1 MRVCVVDDHEIVR
14 EGLRTV
20 LPNDPDVEIVAE
32 AASAGEAL
40 QALRR
45 HLPDVLVTDY
55 RLPDMTGAELCARV
69 RDDFPSTA
77 VVVLT
82 TYLSED
88 VVQRCTDAGAAGF
101 VTKAAGLGELRRVL
115 RLAAS
120 GDRSSEMA
128 TGGTS
133 ALVKRLHD
141 ASSKGVPG
149 ARRALTPQQE
159 RVLELAARGMTYGEI
174 SRELHVSESTV
185 RFHIQGLKDRLG
197 VRTKAELIATAV
209 RSALIAP
216 GVDAVD

>member
-14 EGLRTV
+14 EGLRMV
-20 LPNDPDVEIVAE
+20 LPNDPEFEIVAE
-32 AASAGEAL
+32 AASAREAL

-45 HLPDVLVTDY
+45 HLPDVLITDY

-69 RDDFPSTA
+69 RTDFPSTA

-115 RLAAS
+115 RLAAA
-120 GDRSSEMA
+120 GDRTPEMA

-133 ALVKRLHD
+133 ALVKRLHE
-141 ASSKGVPG
+141 ASAKPG
-149 ARRALTPQQE
+149 GRKQLTPQQE
-159 RVLELAARGMTYGEI
+159 RVLELAARGMTYGAI
-174 SRELHVSESTV
+174 SHELHISESTV

-216 GVDAVD
+216 GVDAVDG

>member
-14 EGLRTV
+14 EGLRMV

-32 AASAGEAL
+32 AASAREAL

-55 RLPDMTGAELCARV
+55 RLPGAELCARV
-69 RDDFPSTA
+69 RTDVPSTA

-115 RLAAS
+115 RLAAA
-120 GDRSSEMA
+120 GDRTTEMA

-133 ALVKRLHD
+133 ALVKRLHE
-141 ASSKGVPG
+141 ASSAKAAAGG
-149 ARRALTPQQE
+149 RKQLTPQQE
-159 RVLELAARGMTYGEI
+159 RVLELAARGMTYGAI
-174 SRELHVSESTV
+174 SHELHISESTV

-216 GVDAVD
+216 GVDAVDG